1 MQDFLN
7 LIKDLIRNI
16 SLTLQSILLYGESHT
31 RSVKSLEFL
40 YRNFE
45 DFFLKEA
52 ELNLGIVGEE
62 IFSGKEIFF
71 ELSGQVKDFIRILR
85 DKNIDFL
92 RFKRGLNLEELKGF
106 LKSLG
111 DKEIREDIFKISWP
125 HIELGR
131 FGEEKIL
138 KETTLHKVNIEK
150 IISLQKLLCE
160 NVKDSL
166 LQTIEGNSL
175 DFSFLIRIVNQLFAL
190 LTFRKE
196 FLFLLLNLGREQDYT
211 FIHSLNVTLLSM
223 FQAKILGLPPKDIS
237 RIALAGLFHDIGKI
251 AIKRKVLEKK
261 GKITEGEIKELQ
273 SHTLWGSKIILS
285 NPNFDR
291 LAFIVSFE
299 HHLGVDLRGY
309 PKVRFLKR
317 QNLASKIVAVSD
329 IYDALRSRRA
339 YKDVMPLERVY
350 TIMNKEK
357 ARLLDSYLVD
367 LFFRNIGVWPPGTLV
382 RLDTQE
388 VALVREINPQDLFRP
403 QVEVFYDSKGKRLEK
418 TFIVDLTEKDKNGN
432 FLRRILRE
440 MSPWGEG
447 QRFISEL
454 LGEKFWQRLI
464 NRV

>member
-7 LIKDLIRNI
+7 LIKNLIRNV
-16 SLTLQSILLYGESHT
+16 SLTLQSILLYGESHPK
-31 RSVKSLEFL
+31 SVKSLEFL

-71 ELSGQVKDFIRILR
+71 ELSGQVKDFIGILK

-106 LKSLG
+106 LKSLA
-111 DKEIREDIFKISWP
+111 DKETRGDIFKISWP

-131 FGEEKIL
+131 FGEERVL
-138 KETTLHKVNIEK
+138 KGGALRRANIVK
-150 IISLQKLLCE
+150 IISLQKLLYE
-160 NVKDSL
+160 NVKESL
-166 LQTIEGNSL
+166 VGAMEERGL
-175 DFSFLIRIVNQLFAL
+175 DFSSLIGTVNQLFAL

-196 FLFLLLNLGREQDYT
+196 SLFLLLNLRREQDYT
-211 FIHSLNVTLLSM
+211 FIHSLNVAILSM
-223 FQAKILGLPPKDIS
+223 FQAKILGLSPKDIS

-251 AIKRKVLEKK
+251 AIKRKILEKK
-261 GKITEGEIKELQ
+261 GGITEGEIKELQ
-273 SHTLWGSKIILS
+273 SHPLWGSKIILS

-329 IYDALRSRRA
+329 IYDALRSRRV

-367 LFFRNIGVWPPGTLV
+367 LFFRNLGVWPPGTLV

-388 VALVREINPQDLFRP
+388 VALVREVNPQDLFRP
-403 QVEVFYDSKGKRLEK
+403 KVEVFYDSKGERLEK
-418 TFIVDLTEKDKNGN
+418 TFIVDLTEKDKKGN

-440 MSPWGEG
+440 MNPRGEG
-447 QRFISEL
+447 ERFISEL
-454 LGEKFWQRLI
+454 LGEAFSG
-464 NRV
+464 